1 MLLNIFQSIYSADL
15 LVPIITEILD
25 GIGTRTLEIGLVATR
40 VPPLN
45 AVISSLE
52 VLMVLLKDTNSY
64 CQRRRCIEKCVMR
77 ICALAAEHFD
87 NQMIT
92 MPVIG
97 TMLTLRD
104 KNLGLTMDSLA
115 KLDPPVLA
123 KFEALA
129 KRHAPD
135 LSENIKHHV

>member
-64 CQRRRCIEKCVMR
+64 C
-77 ICALAAEHFD
+77 
-87 NQMIT
+87 
-92 MPVIG
+92 
-97 TMLTLRD
+97 
-104 KNLGLTMDSLA
+104 
-115 KLDPPVLA
+115 
-123 KFEALA
+123 
-129 KRHAPD
+129 
-135 LSENIKHHV
+135 

>member
-1 MLLNIFQSIYSADL
+1 
-15 LVPIITEILD
+15 
-25 GIGTRTLEIGLVATR
+25 
-40 VPPLN
+40 
-45 AVISSLE
+45 
-52 VLMVLLKDTNSY
+52 
-64 CQRRRCIEKCVMR
+64 
-77 ICALAAEHFD
+77 
-87 NQMIT
+87 MIT
-92 MPVIG
+92 LPVIG